1 MSIGKKRILYIGGF
15 QLPDK
20 NAAAHRVL
28 GIGKSLRDIGYIV
41 EFLDVSDD
49 IEDNNLSAE
58 WSCQGFSVYSQRHS
72 RNNRQRIQY
81 TCKPLHVEE
90 VLDKHNDWNAVIAYN
105 YPALALLKLKKICH
119 KRGIR
124 IFSDCTEWYA
134 FDGKTIGSLMTFLDS
149 EIRMRFV
156 HKKLDGLI
164 AISSFLGDYYQ
175 KYLPTV
181 VVPPT
186 VDLDEQK
193 WHQDAPLKNNGLI
206 VLTYAGSIGNSRN
219 KDQIGIVIHT
229 IIECGLDI
237 RLNIVG
243 VTEDAYLNLYPEDT
257 DLLKE
262 YTVRNIIVFHGRL
275 HHEEALKILQGS
287 DYCIFYRENTR
298 LNRAGFPTKFVESIS
313 CGVPVITTRTSDLA
327 QYINNRGFLL
337 DQDQFLTQFT
347 ACIKQPIALSDKDR
361 RLFSYTNFTD
371 RIEILFRE

>member
-1 MSIGKKRILYIGGF
+1 MSIGKKRILYVGGF
-15 QLPDK
+15 QMPDK

-49 IEDNNLSAE
+49 IEDNELSAE
-58 WSCQGFSVYSQRHS
+58 WSCQGFTVYSQRHS
-72 RNNRQRIQY
+72 HNNRQRIQY

-90 VLDKHNDWNAVIAYN
+90 ILNKHSDWDAVIAYN
-105 YPALALLKLKKICH
+105 YPALALLKLKRICH
-119 KRGIR
+119 KREIR

-134 FDGKTIGSLMTFLDS
+134 FDGKTIGSLMNFLDS

-156 HKKLDGLI
+156 HKKVDGLI
-164 AISSFLGDYYQ
+164 AISSFLGDYYW
-175 KYLPTV
+175 KHLPTV

-193 WHQDAPLKNNGLI
+193 WHQKIPQKNNGI

-237 RLNIVG
+237 LLNIVG
-243 VTEDAYLNLYPEDT
+243 VSKDAYLNLYPEDM
-257 DLLKE
+257 DLLSN
-262 YTVRNIIVFHGRL
+262 YTNKNSIVFHGRV
-275 HHEEALKILQGS
+275 HHDETLKIIQGS
-287 DYCIFYRENTR
+287 DYCVFYRENTK

-313 CGVPVITTRTSDLA
+313 CGVPVITTKTSDLA

-337 DQDQFLTQFT
+337 DQDQFLEQFT
-347 ACIKQPIALSDKDR
+347 TCIKQPIALSDKDR
-361 RLFSYTNFTD
+361 QVFSYKNFTD
-371 RIEILFRE
+371 KIEMLFGE